1 VRSKS
6 QPFFCKQTIVLCNKA
21 TISMS
26 STCATVSSW
35 HIPSLLKH
43 RLYYSISVLLV
54 PVMNLFQG

>member
-1 VRSKS
+1 
-6 QPFFCKQTIVLCNKA
+6 VLCNKA